1 VEGFA
6 STRAMS
12 LPVFSNPPAEV
23 PLWERRWAGPTVV
36 AAVFLA
42 MLVWTW
48 QKWADVLV
56 DFAVQLYVPWQLAQ
70 GKVLYRDIAH
80 YTGPI
85 SVYYNALAFGAFGVN
100 LRVLELA
107 NLPILIGIVIVIYRL
122 GCRLG
127 GRLCAVVCG
136 VSFVV
141 LFAFAHLTIAGNY
154 NFVCPYEYEYTHA
167 TLLSLGCVMFL
178 NRMVNQKRMIDSA
191 IAGFLA
197 GLIFLTRSEF
207 FVAAMA
213 AACVAMVLLATID
226 RRALG
231 ASAAVFA
238 IAAAV
243 PPAISVCLLRLA
255 MPWGLAIHGTLGMW
269 PALLNGSVSA
279 QRFYQHSMGL
289 DDVPRSFWL
298 LSAWCAAWCI
308 PIAGLAAWAAMAKSR
323 RSTWVHCLAFL
334 LGAIFAGWQW
344 RHRDWASMFRPL
356 PLVTAAVVVVAIVR
370 FHRRRDQADQS
381 GLAAILG
388 IFSLVLLGKVFLYAR
403 IIHYGCW
410 LAMPATMLLVI
421 ALFGW
426 AGAGLRR
433 IGGCAGIF
441 LAGVGGTWTV
451 VLLVHLAITDMAIKQ
466 LTVSVGSGPDQ
477 FWADPIRGNCVNKA
491 VLAAEQII
499 PADKSL
505 ACFPEGITINY
516 LARLRTATAYVNFNP
531 PDLLMFGEE
540 RMLEAL
546 KKSPPDYVFLV
557 HKDTSEF
564 GERFFGRDY
573 GRQII
578 AWIEENYR
586 QQPLP
591 MLDLGAEPLRDE
603 HFGIR
608 LLIPRPAGEGQRRL
622 IYGPPEAAPADS
634 TSSSE

>member
-1 VEGFA
+1 
-6 STRAMS
+6 MS
-12 LPVFSNPPAEV
+12 LPVFSNPPVEV
-23 PLWERRWAGPTVV
+23 PLWQRRWAGPGVV
-36 AAVFLA
+36 AAAFLA

-56 DFAVQLYVPWQLAQ
+56 DFAVQLYVPWQLAE

-85 SVYYNALAFGAFGVN
+85 SVYYNALAFRVFGVN

-107 NLPILIGIVIVIYRL
+107 NLPIVIGIVIVIYRL
-122 GCRLG
+122 ACKLG
-127 GRLCAVVCG
+127 GRLCAVVCA
-136 VSFVV
+136 VSFVT

-167 TLLSLGCVMFL
+167 TLLSLGCVIFL
-178 NRMVNQKRMIDSA
+178 DRLVTGRRKDDSA

-197 GLIFLTRSEF
+197 GLVFLTRAEF
-207 FVAAMA
+207 FVAAIA
-213 AACVAMVLLATID
+213 AAVVALGLLATID
-226 RRALG
+226 RRAFG
-231 ASAAVFA
+231 VSAVTF
-238 IAAAV
+238 ILAAAM
-243 PPAISVCLLRLA
+243 PPLISVSVLHRA
-255 MPWGLAIHGTLGMW
+255 MPLALAIHGTLGMW

-279 QRFYQHSMGL
+279 QSFYRHSMGL
-289 DDVPRSFWL
+289 DDVPRSFGL

-308 PIAGLAAWAAMAKSR
+308 PMAGFAAWAAMGKSR
-323 RSTWVHCLAFL
+323 RPTWILCLAFF

-356 PLVTAAVVVVAIVR
+356 PLVTAAVVVTAIVR
-370 FHRRRDQADQS
+370 FYRRRDQPDQS
-381 GLAAILG
+381 ARAAILG

-410 LAMPATMLLVI
+410 LAMPATMLLLI

-433 IGGCAGIF
+433 LGGCPGIF
-441 LAGVGGTWTV
+441 LAGIGGTWTV
-451 VLLVHLAITDMAIKQ
+451 VLLVHLAITHTAIKQ
-466 LTVSVGSGPDQ
+466 LTVSVGAGADQ

-531 PDLLMFGEE
+531 PDLLLFGED

-564 GERFFGRDY
+564 GKRFFGRDY
-573 GRQII
+573 GREIY

-586 QQPLP
+586 EQPLP

-608 LLIPRPAGEGQRRL
+608 LLIPRPPGEGQRRL